1 MESIKSVGHFPF
13 VCHLPTEHSERLH
26 PPHSLMI
33 MLMAFFVTHLTTGE
47 QEQLGAE
54 LFIKQAD
61 VEGPQDQTTSSKRAT
76 EVQRKKTRCCTRM
89 ST

>member
-1 MESIKSVGHFPF
+1 
-13 VCHLPTEHSERLH
+13 
-26 PPHSLMI
+26 

-61 VEGPQDQTTSSKRAT
+61 VEGPQDQTTSSNLLLSFQ
-76 EVQRKKTRCCTRM
+76 VIC
-89 ST
+89 